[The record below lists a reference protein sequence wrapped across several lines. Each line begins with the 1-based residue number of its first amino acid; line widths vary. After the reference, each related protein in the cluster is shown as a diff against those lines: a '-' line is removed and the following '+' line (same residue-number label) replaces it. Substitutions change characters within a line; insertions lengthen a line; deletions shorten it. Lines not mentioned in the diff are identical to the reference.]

1 MNRVVVVTGGSRGI
15 GLGVVKQFLKEGCSV
30 VTMSRSKEN
39 IEPEFKKVLEENPD
53 NLAYIEGDVG
63 IHEDRQRLIDLV
75 IERFGRIDVLVNNA
89 GVAPKKRDDLLD
101 VTEESWDYVLDVNLR
116 GTMFMSQLAVKAML
130 KNELVNGARGYIIN
144 LGSLSSY
151 ASSSNRVAYCASK
164 AAVEMLTKVYA
175 ERFAGDGIYVYTVRP
190 GVIDTSMTKVV
201 HDKYTKMIEEGHF
214 PIARWGYPE
223 DLGLAISTLCEGK
236 LLYSTGDTINV
247 DGGFHIR
254 RL

>member
-1 MNRVVVVTGGSRGI
+1 MQ
-15 GLGVVKQFLKEGCSV
+15 GLHQ
-30 VTMSRSKEN
+30 
-39 IEPEFKKVLEENPD
+39 
-53 NLAYIEGDVG
+53 
-63 IHEDRQRLIDLV
+63 
-75 IERFGRIDVLVNNA
+75 
-89 GVAPKKRDDLLD
+89 KRDDLLD

-116 GTMFMSQLAVKAML
+116 GTMFMSQLAVKTML

-214 PIARWGYPE
+214 LLPDGISRGFGLGHFYPM
-223 DLGLAISTLCEGK
+223 
-236 LLYSTGDTINV
+236 
-247 DGGFHIR
+247 
-254 RL
+254 